1 MKIILIFLLLVGC
14 TVGKDYE
21 RPEIFS
27 DKKIEEVLF
36 TEKKGSSSQ
45 KRRFSLFDFK
55 DETLDKLL
63 RLSEKES
70 LSIRQAVL
78 QLKQARENL
87 KIIQVANYPTV
98 DVSGSYNRV
107 QESRNRPLF
116 LEEDYYQIG
125 VDATWELDIFGGG
138 RRRTQAA
145 LSSYR
150 RTEENLKHVRI
161 SIRSELASLY
171 FNLRLSDKLLRISKE
186 ELALQKRL
194 FALAQERYEAGLI
207 DFSTYTQEKNAVIEK
222 EQKILP
228 LEVEKKVYQNSI
240 ALLVGKLPQTLDSI
254 LEKEAKDFKFSAQ
267 KIDFSTLYD
276 ISADTI
282 RNRPDVRMTEED
294 LIAQNAQVGVAIS
307 NLYPKMSLSGMLG
320 FQSLTFPKLLTHKSY
335 AYSFVPSVSMPIFN
349 WGALRREV
357 EVQKYIEEQR
367 LIDYENILLEAVND
381 IKTSYLK
388 IDEAVS
394 TDDLNKQS
402 LRKYQDIYDVMRTKY
417 TQGLV
422 SLTQELQA
430 HQELLNALE
439 QEVISEN
446 KIYQGIIQFYK
457 AVGG

>member
-1 MKIILIFLLLVGC
+1 
-14 TVGKDYE
+14 
-21 RPEIFS
+21 
-27 DKKIEEVLF
+27 
-36 TEKKGSSSQ
+36 
-45 KRRFSLFDFK
+45 
-55 DETLDKLL
+55 
-63 RLSEKES
+63 
-70 LSIRQAVL
+70 
-78 QLKQARENL
+78 
-87 KIIQVANYPTV
+87 
-98 DVSGSYNRV
+98 
-107 QESRNRPLF
+107 
-116 LEEDYYQIG
+116 
-125 VDATWELDIFGGG
+125 
-138 RRRTQAA
+138 
-145 LSSYR
+145 
-150 RTEENLKHVRI
+150 
-161 SIRSELASLY
+161 
-171 FNLRLSDKLLRISKE
+171 
-186 ELALQKRL
+186 
-194 FALAQERYEAGLI
+194 
-207 DFSTYTQEKNAVIEK
+207 
-222 EQKILP
+222 
-228 LEVEKKVYQNSI
+228 
-240 ALLVGKLPQTLDSI
+240 
-254 LEKEAKDFKFSAQ
+254 
-267 KIDFSTLYD
+267 
-276 ISADTI
+276 
-282 RNRPDVRMTEED
+282 MTEED